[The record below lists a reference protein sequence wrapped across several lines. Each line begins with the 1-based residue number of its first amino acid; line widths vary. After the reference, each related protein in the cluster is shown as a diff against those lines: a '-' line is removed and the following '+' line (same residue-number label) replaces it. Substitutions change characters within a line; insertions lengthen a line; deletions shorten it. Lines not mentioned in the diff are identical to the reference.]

1 MIVKIPKCWKL
12 KMVRKKMNNN
22 NNRLIIYL
30 YIIKFTFEV
39 FIILKNKFI
48 KNLFKQLNY
57 LN

>member
-1 MIVKIPKCWKL
+1 
-12 KMVRKKMNNN
+12 MVRKKMNNN